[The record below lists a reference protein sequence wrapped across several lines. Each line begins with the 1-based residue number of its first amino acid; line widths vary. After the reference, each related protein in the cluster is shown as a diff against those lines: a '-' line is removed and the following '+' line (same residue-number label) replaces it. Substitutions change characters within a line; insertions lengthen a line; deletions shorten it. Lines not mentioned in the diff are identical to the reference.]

1 MPRLTAK
8 LMEEKLNQGWTYGNF
23 ATLFNTDKDH
33 FICMLERAFSKSA
46 YNIYITRLD
55 KHQKK
60 RKNYQ
65 KRAKNKNKDL
75 QPAKAIHEKES
86 IPLNVELENKI
97 NELKVQLINEE
108 STHQNFISERKQL
121 KIKLVEKK
129 DEINQILDTL
139 ENLENEVNKISTK
152 LSTLNTKIAESN
164 LKSSSLANELN
175 ILERQLE
182 SLRKVSI
189 LVYNTGEFEVENY
202 SEDFPEPELKTFET
216 ITSCEAAENLTIKQI
231 KAFCPVISLSKK
243 LKEAERDFE
252 ITFEVPEM
260 ETLYNLLIS

>member
-33 FICMLERAFSKSA
+33 FIGMLERTFNKNA

-65 KRAKNKNKDL
+65 KRAKNKKKNF
-75 QPAKAIHEKES
+75 QPTKVEPEKTS

-129 DEINQILDTL
+129 DEINQILNTL
-139 ENLENEVNKISTK
+139 ESLENEVNQISTE
-152 LSTLNTKIAESN
+152 LSSINDQITKSN
-164 LKSSSLANELN
+164 LKSSSLTNELN
-175 ILERQLE
+175 TLEKELE
-182 SLRKVSI
+182 SLRKISI
-189 LVYNTGEFEVENY
+189 LVYNTGEFEVENF

-243 LKEAERDFE
+243 LKETERDFE

>member
-33 FICMLERAFSKSA
+33 FIGMLERTFSKNA

-75 QPAKAIHEKES
+75 QPAKAIHEKEY

-139 ENLENEVNKISTK
+139 EILKMKLIKYQLNFLQQMTK
-152 LSTLNTKIAESN
+152 LQNQ
-164 LKSSSLANELN
+164 
-175 ILERQLE
+175 ILRVVHLQM
-182 SLRKVSI
+182 
-189 LVYNTGEFEVENY
+189 N
-202 SEDFPEPELKTFET
+202 
-216 ITSCEAAENLTIKQI
+216 
-231 KAFCPVISLSKK
+231 
-243 LKEAERDFE
+243 
-252 ITFEVPEM
+252 
-260 ETLYNLLIS
+260 